1 MQTIQLIKLL
11 ITPEMTDSSIVTS
24 VVETLM
30 EVIGSSVLQSN
41 SKYDVIGKYISFY
54 YSFYIIFDYEIIYY
68 ILNKQIIYIIL
79 IFVKMVNRQCL

>member
-1 MQTIQLIKLL
+1 VQTIQLIKLL
-11 ITPEMTDSSIVTS
+11 ITSEMIDSSIVPS

-54 YSFYIIFDYEIIYY
+54 VIFII
-68 ILNKQIIYIIL
+68 K
-79 IFVKMVNRQCL
+79 

>member
-1 MQTIQLIKLL
+1 VQTVQLIKLL
-11 ITPEMTDSSIVTS
+11 ITPKMADSSIVKS

-54 YSFYIIFDYEIIYY
+54 IIFEY
-68 ILNKQIIYIIL
+68 
-79 IFVKMVNRQCL
+79 